1 MFAYLFETNLCDT
14 GRGRSLFSG
23 GEVGGRW
30 LSSHPGPHKDVL
42 VHLPIDNLVLIN
54 EEKTSF

>member
-30 LSSHPGPHKDVL
+30 LSSHKGPHKDVL
-42 VHLPIDNLVLIN
+42 VHVSINALVKLN
-54 EEKTSF
+54 EEEFF